1 MLKMITPPPGQTF
14 DGSEEDE
21 LPIKACYGVGGEY
34 GAARLTPPRGLIAG
48 DSEAQQGMSHTH
60 RRRREVFSPRRPKI
74 SLL

>member
-1 MLKMITPPPGQTF
+1 MPFLEMG
-14 DGSEEDE
+14 
-21 LPIKACYGVGGEY
+21 CYGVGGEY

-48 DSEAQQGMSHTH
+48 DSEAQQGMSHTR